1 MNFFKRYYDKVILL
15 SLFVLF
21 VALMI
26 TVLSVHQQ
34 TREIT
39 PEQLRLP
46 RRRPDH
52 VCVTPEHDVYKYNS
66 RWNEL
71 QMKWQPAGNNSDL
84 VSPQKLAVCP
94 YCAEKVNSARLTLI
108 PFSAFDGKKSCPVC
122 ATKLEKPTET
132 QMSGRVI
139 TANDSDGD
147 GISNEDER
155 KYGLNPEDERDAA
168 YDMDGDGFS
177 NRYEI
182 AQKKRPNDATDHP
195 PLWHRLRVVD
205 VRTVELPIRF
215 MGVNTNNKSEKKSW
229 EIQYNLPRTSRRG
242 KVRIE
247 SNFVF
252 IGDEISV
259 DENDNRRYVI
269 VDVQRLP
276 DSADKG
282 DEQDKKDNAAAKSDG
297 AENES
302 SNTGK
307 FKIKLREVLEP
318 GSKAR
323 PEELEPITREPTYSN
338 DLRPV
343 LQDTGRPG
351 SQPIVRRIN
360 AEVVIERTVQ
370 VARGRRPYRERYRIV
385 KVDHKTKHV
394 TIVKGGSMDDE
405 DDKNVE
411 KFVITPEGKVA
422 REDWVVEG
430 KTQENASAEQ

>member
-15 SLFVLF
+15 LLFVLF

-71 QMKWQPAGNNSDL
+71 QMKWQSAGNNSDL

-195 PLWHRLRVVD
+195 PLWHRLRVVG
-205 VRTVELPIRF
+205 VRKVELPIRF
-215 MGVNTNNKSEKKSW
+215 MGVNTNNKSDKKNW
-229 EIQYNLPRTSRRG
+229 EIQFNLPRTSRRG

-247 SNFVF
+247 SNFAF
-252 IGDEISV
+252 IGDEITI
-259 DENDNRRYVI
+259 DENDNRRYAI
-269 VDVQRLP
+269 VDIQHLP
-276 DSADKG
+276 EDSGKKEDAGKNEKNANKKTGVD
-282 DEQDKKDNAAAKSDG
+282 DEA
-297 AENES
+297 

-307 FKIKLREVLEP
+307 FRIKLREVLEP
-318 GSKAR
+318 GSKGL
-323 PEELEPITREPTYSN
+323 PDQLEVITREPTYSS

-351 SQPIVRRIN
+351 SQPIVRRLNGEI
-360 AEVVIERTVQ
+360 VIDRTVQ
-370 VARGRRPYRERYRIV
+370 VVRGRRPYRERYRIV
-385 KVDHKTKHV
+385 KVDVKTQHV
-394 TIVKGGSMDDE
+394 TIVRGSGLAEE
-405 DDKNVE
+405 DDKNLE
-411 KFVITPEGKVA
+411 KFVITPEGKVS

-430 KTQENASAEQ
+430 KSQEADSAE

>member
-39 PEQLRLP
+39 PEQLQLP
-46 RRRPDH
+46 TRRPDH
-52 VCVTPEHDVYKYNS
+52 QCVTAEHDVYKYES
-66 RWNEL
+66 KWNEL
-71 QMKWQPAGNNSDL
+71 QMNWQPVAGGSDL
-84 VSPQKLAVCP
+84 VRPQKLAVCP
-94 YCAEKVNSARLTLI
+94 YCAEKVDGARLTLI
-108 PFSAFDGKKSCPVC
+108 PYAAFDGKSSCPRC
-122 ATKLEKPTET
+122 LTKLEKPIET
-132 QMSGRVI
+132 QSVGRVI

-155 KYGLNPEDERDAA
+155 KYNLNPQDEHDAT

-195 PLWHRLRVVD
+195 PLWHRLRGVG
-205 VRTVELPIRF
+205 VRKVELPIRF
-215 MGVNTNNKSEKKSW
+215 MGVNTNKKADKKNW

-269 VDVQRLP
+269 YDVEHLP
-276 DSADKG
+276 DD
-282 DEQDKKDNAAAKSDG
+282 DKKDAKGKSVAK
-297 AENES
+297 AEKTDETA
-302 SNTGK
+302 NTGK
-307 FKIKLREVLEP
+307 FRIKLREVVED
-318 GSKAR
+318 SKLR
-323 PEELEPITREPTYSN
+323 PDELTVITREPTYSS

-351 SQPIVRRIN
+351 SQPIVRRVN
-360 AEVVIERTVQ
+360 GEVVIDRTEQ
-370 VARGRRPYRERYRIV
+370 VVRGRRPYREKYRIINVDV
-385 KVDHKTKHV
+385 KTQHV
-394 TIVKGGSMDDE
+394 TIVRSTGMGDE
-405 DDKNVE
+405 DDKNLE
-411 KFVITPEGKVA
+411 KFVITPEGKVP
-422 REDWVVEG
+422 REDWV
-430 KTQENASAEQ
+430 TENKSQDSASTGE